1 MEIEYQRNLKSSYMV
16 LIEEESRLN
25 LDGQLAE
32 KMLARNRIA
41 GLLDY
46 VSMEYQGKMTFWYKI
61 TGTTSLS
68 DWLKV
73 HFLDHTLLKNLF
85 AGIIQLQ
92 EELPRYYLKE
102 NHVVLKADQIFV
114 DGSGNHFKF
123 CYEPMWDACIVD
135 SMEQFMEELLP
146 LIDHQDNEAVTLGYG
161 VYECSKQKNGSLW
174 DCLLAYA
181 ENDHAKTT
189 SVSNEQKD
197 ESNRENNVENIKND
211 KNIEE
216 KVKIKTKEKTTRME
230 NHSFVSSMK
239 ERVTS
244 FRQKDNKP
252 QTASVFHF
260 EPEEEPVEES
270 ENPTVCLGEL
280 ETAQGRL
287 LYQGTQGQESFY
299 IDKESFLIG
308 GNQKADG
315 VLSASGISRNHARIT
330 KEKDS
335 YCLMDLNSRNGTYLN
350 GQLLDYKEKC
360 EIHPGDRIRF
370 ATQEYVFY

>member
-1 MEIEYQRNLKSSYMV
+1 MK
-16 LIEEESRLN
+16 
-25 LDGQLAE
+25 
-32 KMLARNRIA
+32 
-41 GLLDY
+41 
-46 VSMEYQGKMTFWYKI
+46 
-61 TGTTSLS
+61 
-68 DWLKV
+68 
-73 HFLDHTLLKNLF
+73 
-85 AGIIQLQ
+85 
-92 EELPRYYLKE
+92 
-102 NHVVLKADQIFV
+102 
-114 DGSGNHFKF
+114 
-123 CYEPMWDACIVD
+123 
-135 SMEQFMEELLP
+135 
-146 LIDHQDNEAVTLGYG
+146 
-161 VYECSKQKNGSLW
+161 
-174 DCLLAYA
+174 
-181 ENDHAKTT
+181 
-189 SVSNEQKD
+189 
-197 ESNRENNVENIKND
+197 
-211 KNIEE
+211 
-216 KVKIKTKEKTTRME
+216 KIKTKEKTTRME

-244 FRQKDNKP
+244 FRQKENKP

>member
-1 MEIEYQRNLKSSYMV
+1 MEIEYQRNLKNSYMV

-32 KMLARNRIA
+32 KMLARNRIT

-73 HFLDHTLLKNLF
+73 HSLDHTLLKNLF
-85 AGIIQLQ
+85 ASMIQLQ

-102 NHVVLKADQIFV
+102 NHVVLKTDQIFV

-123 CYEPMWDACIVD
+123 CYEPMWDACIAD
-135 SMEQFMEELLP
+135 SMEPFMEELLP
-146 LIDHQDNEAVTLGYG
+146 LIDHQDNEAVALGYG

-174 DCLLAYA
+174 DCLFAYA
-181 ENDHAKTT
+181 AKEQAKTL
-189 SVSNEQKD
+189 SVSNKPE
-197 ESNRENNVENIKND
+197 EEINLENNVVKVKND
-211 KNIEE
+211 NIIEE
-216 KVKIKTKEKTTRME
+216 KAKIKTKETTSRLE
-230 NHSFVSSMK
+230 DHSFVSCMK

-244 FRQKDNKP
+244 FRQKENKT

-260 EPEEEPVEES
+260 EPEEEQIKEC

-299 IDKESFLIG
+299 IDKDSFLIG

-330 KEKDS
+330 KEKDV

-360 EIHPGDRIRF
+360 EIHPGDKIRF

>member
-1 MEIEYQRNLKSSYMV
+1 MV
-16 LIEEESRLN
+16 LIEEEERLN

-32 KMLARNRIA
+32 KMLERNRIM

-73 HFLDHTLLKNLF
+73 HVLDHVLLQNLF
-85 AGIIQLQ
+85 ASIIQLQ

-102 NHVVLKADQIFV
+102 DHVVLKADQIFV
-114 DGSGNHFKF
+114 DGSGSHFKF
-123 CYEPMWDACIVD
+123 CYEPMWNVSIMD

-146 LIDHQDNEAVTLGYG
+146 LIDHQDAEAVSLGYG

-174 DCLLAYA
+174 DYLFQYTKSDSQRMLFENEESSKI
-181 ENDHAKTT
+181 ENDVAI
-189 SVSNEQKD
+189 
-197 ESNRENNVENIKND
+197 IKND
-211 KNIEE
+211 RTETTKLQKKTNNKK
-216 KVKIKTKEKTTRME
+216 KVDI
-230 NHSFVSSMK
+230 SPFVTNVK
-239 ERVTS
+239 ERVMNLKQREHEEQ
-244 FRQKDNKP
+244 F
-252 QTASVFHF
+252 ASVFHF
-260 EPEEEPVEES
+260 EPEEEPEETI
-270 ENPTVCLGEL
+270 ENPTVFLGEL
-280 ETAQGRL
+280 QTAQGRL
-287 LYQGTQGQESFY
+287 LYQGSQGQDSFY

-330 KEKDS
+330 KEKDV
-335 YCLMDLNSRNGTYLN
+335 YCLTDLNSRNGTYLN
-350 GQLLDYKEKC
+350 GQLLEYKKKC